1 MGPYWPSREPDMDL
15 STLVILLVIA
25 GLCGAI
31 GASLAG
37 HSHVGCLGSIALGFI
52 GAMLGMWLARHMQ
65 LPEMFDLHVGTEQF
79 PVFWSIVGSALF
91 VGLLSFFTRPPRP
104 F

>member
-1 MGPYWPSREPDMDL
+1 MTITAL
-15 STLVILLVIA
+15 LILLAIA
-25 GLCGAI
+25 GLCGSI

-37 HSHVGCLGSIALGFI
+37 HGRIGCLGSIALGFI
-52 GAMLGMWLARHMQ
+52 GAMLGVWLARRLQ
-65 LPEMFDLHVGTEQF
+65 LPELFDVHVGSENF

-91 VGLLSFFTRPPRP
+91 VGFLGLLTRPPRR

>member
-1 MGPYWPSREPDMDL
+1 MTL
-15 STLVILLVIA
+15 SALLILLLIA
-25 GLCGAI
+25 GFCGAI

-37 HSHVGCLGSIALGFI
+37 HGHVGCLGSIALGFI
-52 GAMLGMWLARHMQ
+52 GAMFGMWLARHMQ
-65 LPEMFDLHVGTEQF
+65 LPEMFDVHVGTEQF

-91 VGLLSFFTRPPRP
+91 VGLLSFFTRPPRY

>member
-1 MGPYWPSREPDMDL
+1 MTFMAL
-15 STLVILLVIA
+15 LILLAIA
-25 GLCGAI
+25 GLCGAV

-37 HSHVGCLGSIALGFI
+37 HGRVGCLGSIALGFI
-52 GAMLGMWLARHMQ
+52 GAMLGMWLARRMQ
-65 LPEMFDLHVGTEQF
+65 LPEMFDVRVGTEPF

-91 VGLLSFFTRPPRP
+91 VGLLSFTRPPRY